1 MLVAISWYNSYI
13 LAYDF
18 SEGLTVVNKGALYD
32 MMSFEWTEGK
42 WGFIDKTG
50 KEVIP
55 FKYDGDITNY
65 QKKEPK

>member
-1 MLVAISWYNSYI
+1 M
-13 LAYDF
+13 
-18 SEGLTVVNKGALYD
+18 TVVNKGALYD